1 MDQVKIGK
9 FILELRKEKQMTQ
22 QELASRLGVT
32 DRAVSNWEN
41 GRRMPDVSLL
51 KPLADILGISVNELF
66 VGEKIPKEKQLS
78 ISEENLLETLQTANR
93 VDKKSRKLLIFLAVV
108 VLLLCFIVFLH
119 FQSTYPKINV
129 DDLEVYVGESDEEYV
144 FDRAFTYDE
153 RNVYYYGVDE
163 VLVCDKK
170 QLCYELE
177 NSLKHKQVT
186 LDKIKA
192 YFEEEALKEHITAST
207 LYDGGTTI
215 YSNDDFTAIFCQT
228 TDGNQDI
235 YFGETGILDELD
247 GSYCGHAKS
256 EIKKFTRTYEIKAIQ
271 KLNDEQVEVLLSD
284 QTGEATVTF
293 SSTYPLVVGQRYAF
307 TFSTFVD
314 YEDGIANVFENSHI
328 ERVRKTDRL
337 IHEPIVVSVLLQ
349 MDGLNEVSGVQMTIK
364 DGTLTPNGATI
375 IITDYSGE
383 DYLFGSWY
391 RLDKKV
397 GGDWQA
403 VDVVLEGNYGWDDI
417 GYRPDEND
425 YLVLNVDWTWLYGT
439 LETGEY
445 RLVKSISRLENSYFS
460 VSFTID

>member
-9 FILELRKEKQMTQ
+9 FILELRKEKEMTQ

-66 VGEKIPKEKQLS
+66 VGEKIPEEKKFS
-78 ISEENLLETLQTANR
+78 ASEDNLIETLKTAKKVN
-93 VDKKSRKLLIFLAVV
+93 KKSRKILGLFGVI
-108 VLLLCFIVFLH
+108 LLLFCFIVLMH
-119 FQSTYPKINV
+119 FKSVYPKIEV
-129 DDLEVYVGESDEEYV
+129 DDTEVYLSDSDREYV
-144 FDRAFTYDE
+144 FDRAFTYDKYS
-153 RNVYYYGVDE
+153 VYYYGVEE
-163 VLVCDKK
+163 VLLCDRG
-170 QLCYELE
+170 LSCYELE

-293 SSTYPLVVGQRYAF
+293 SSTYPLVAGQKYAF

-314 YEDGIANVFENSHI
+314 YEDEIANVFENSQI
-328 ERVRKTDRL
+328 ERIRKTDRL
-337 IHEPIVVSVLLQ
+337 IHEPIVVNVLPQ
-349 MDGLNEVSGVQMTIK
+349 MDGLNEVIGVQMTIK
-364 DGTLTPNGATI
+364 EGTLTPNGATMI
-375 IITDYSGE
+375 IMDYSGE

-397 GGDWQA
+397 GGDWQE

-417 GYRPDEND
+417 GYRPDENG

-439 LETGEY
+439 LEPGEY

-460 VSFTID
+460 VFFTID

>member
-9 FILELRKEKQMTQ
+9 FILELRKGKQMTQ

-163 VLVCDKK
+163 VLVCGKK

-235 YFGETGILDELD
+235 YFGETGILDE
-247 GSYCGHAKS
+247 
-256 EIKKFTRTYEIKAIQ
+256 
-271 KLNDEQVEVLLSD
+271 
-284 QTGEATVTF
+284 
-293 SSTYPLVVGQRYAF
+293 
-307 TFSTFVD
+307 
-314 YEDGIANVFENSHI
+314 
-328 ERVRKTDRL
+328 
-337 IHEPIVVSVLLQ
+337 
-349 MDGLNEVSGVQMTIK
+349 
-364 DGTLTPNGATI
+364 
-375 IITDYSGE
+375 
-383 DYLFGSWY
+383 
-391 RLDKKV
+391 
-397 GGDWQA
+397 
-403 VDVVLEGNYGWDDI
+403 
-417 GYRPDEND
+417 
-425 YLVLNVDWTWLYGT
+425 
-439 LETGEY
+439 
-445 RLVKSISRLENSYFS
+445 
-460 VSFTID
+460 